1 MYNIKTDEFNERY
14 VEVPVKFMLKVYLPE
29 DEYEGQTELDP
40 ASVYD
45 EIDRIG
51 RLDLGEQVL
60 NNIQL

>member
-1 MYNIKTDEFNERY
+1 MYKIKTDEFKERY
-14 VEVPVKFMLKVYLPE
+14 VEVPVKFMLKVYLPD

-40 ASVYD
+40 DSVYD